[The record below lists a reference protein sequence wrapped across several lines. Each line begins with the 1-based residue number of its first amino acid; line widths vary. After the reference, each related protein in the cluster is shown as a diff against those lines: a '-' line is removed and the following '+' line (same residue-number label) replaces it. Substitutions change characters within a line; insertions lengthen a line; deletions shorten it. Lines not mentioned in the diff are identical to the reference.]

1 MRRLFVYE
9 ELVDILVE
17 VVDVA
22 ATSDDSGIAAKFAE
36 LRGRLD
42 EAVDVED
49 AVYNYHEGE
58 PVPEGEYDSFVRSFA
73 RVIAAVDKVG
83 RLVGRRRRSYEAA
96 KRWRSGVDR
105 HAEVGRVKM
114 LRREALKR
122 LYVGGEQPRSEVI
135 VIDEDDENEDSSGD
149 DDDDEEGATEDDE
162 NEDSLADE
170 GDEEMHGVDDD
181 PDSQLDL

>member
-1 MRRLFVYE
+1 
-9 ELVDILVE
+9 VDILVGAVE
-17 VVDVA
+17 LA
-22 ATSDDSGIAAKFAE
+22 ATSNNAVYSAAKFAE

-42 EAVDVED
+42 EAVDLED
-49 AVYNYHEGE
+49 AVLSAQAE
-58 PVPEGEYDSFVRSFA
+58 PVREVGYVSLVRSFA
-73 RVIAAVDKVG
+73 RATAAVDKVG
-83 RLVGRRRRSYEAA
+83 AVVGRRRRRSDAA

-135 VIDEDDENEDSSGD
+135 VIDEDDENSDSSGD
-149 DDDDEEGATEDDE
+149 DEEDDDDDD
-162 NEDSLADE
+162 EDSLAEE